1 MKNIAIR
8 LFYFFFTQKQLLEN
22 CSQEEKKDLE
32 SGVEM
37 LLKDMG
43 ERYKFLALFPSNYRN
58 MFADDP
64 PAGFA

>member
-1 MKNIAIR
+1 
-8 LFYFFFTQKQLLEN
+8 LEN

-58 MFADDP
+58 MFADNP